1 MLFGTAKLGNSQKIT
16 NVLAVEK
23 IAYQGKV
30 LILECKDQID
40 KYYFSCLT
48 DESF

>member
-23 IAYQGKV
+23 IANQGKV

-40 KYYFSCLT
+40 KYYFSYLT